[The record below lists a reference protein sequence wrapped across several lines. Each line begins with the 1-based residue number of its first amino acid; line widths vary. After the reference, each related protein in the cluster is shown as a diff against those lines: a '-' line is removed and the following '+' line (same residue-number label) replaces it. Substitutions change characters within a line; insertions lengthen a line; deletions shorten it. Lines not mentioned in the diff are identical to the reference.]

1 MVRLLLRAPD
11 AHIVTLAVAHRCLLR
26 RSYAM
31 AHAEYVRIRAA
42 SPDEQLPLLCLA
54 ACQLQLVMARR
65 NSSKGERAH
74 SALLGCAW
82 MEEFAQALRD
92 EGRHGEAAY
101 SMARALHHL
110 GLQHLAVDH
119 YERVLEEH
127 LKARKARAEKAAA
140 TAAGAG
146 PSDAQQ
152 QQQQGAGGGEG
163 GEGGEGGGEDE
174 EMDDSHRD
182 LVREAAHNMAR
193 MYEYS
198 PVLARAITR
207 TFNWV

>member
-1 MVRLLLRAPD
+1 MPLLLP
-11 AHIVTLAVAHRCLLR
+11 TQLLL
-26 RSYAM
+26 
-31 AHAEYVRIRAA
+31 HF
-42 SPDEQLPLLCLA
+42 LPLLCLA

-82 MEEFAQALRD
+82 MEEYAQALRG

-110 GLQHLAVDH
+110 GLQHLAVDY

-127 LKARKARAEKAAA
+127 LTAKKARAERAAA
-140 TAAGAG
+140 KAAGAG

-152 QQQQGAGGGEG
+152 QQQQEEAGGGEG
-163 GEGGEGGGEDE
+163 GEGGGEEE